1 MNYQNR
7 ISIISSTQGKFSLIL
22 DQMLEALNNKVQAQT
37 IVSDSIIFS
46 ESSKKFVKINSGS
59 NKIIK
64 EWEIYNKDISKEI
77 IEKVIKFEKEIL
89 KESLYKAIVVDRRYL
104 FGKHC
109 KSKQDYSQRF
119 SVEEL
124 ERRLY
129 LMASEIIDIFDQ
141 KKVDVALSF
150 GISNIQD
157 YLIYKISKSKGIP
170 FFQIRSTKIEN
181 YVTAFDNIEGAP
193 TFNDSHINPEIIAS
207 TKKFIERIHMVGN
220 KYEGSIKTSRVE
232 LVNSLRNIIA
242 GIKNDFLKF
251 SNKIYRNDNQ
261 VEWLFLHN
269 FRLEFL
275 NKIKWFVQSKLYFN
289 NNFDN
294 SKQNFFY
301 PMHFEPEIAIQFFGP
316 SFLNQI
322 ELIRTISQSLPIN
335 GRLIIREHPRS
346 FGFRSNSYY
355 RKLKA
360 IPKVIL
366 LSPKFSMN
374 EAVDKSHGVFTISGS
389 TGLEAIIKNKPA
401 WVFGKP
407 YFVDIGKKM
416 VCHITSLN
424 DLDKVIFSHLNEYE
438 YDIKKIENFIAN
450 LLNISVR
457 FNLYTESLEKK
468 GRNKVGGEAL
478 SIHDFSEYV
487 YKSMIARL

>member
-1 MNYQNR
+1 MNYHNK
-7 ISIISSTQGKFSLIL
+7 ISIISSTQGKFSLIF
-22 DQMLEALNNKVQAQT
+22 DQMLDALDNKVQAQT
-37 IVSDSIIFS
+37 IVSDSKIFS
-46 ESSKKFVKINSGS
+46 ETSKKFVKINSSS

-64 EWEIYNKDISKEI
+64 EWEIYTKDLSKEK
-77 IEKVIKFEKEIL
+77 IEKVRKFEKDIL
-89 KESLYKAIVVDRRYL
+89 KESFYKAIVVDRRYL

-109 KSKQDYSQRF
+109 KSTQDYSQRF

-129 LMASEIIDIFDQ
+129 LMASEIIDIFDK
-141 KKVDVALSF
+141 KKVDVALGF

-193 TFNDSHINPEIIAS
+193 TFKNSHINPEIIVS
-207 TKKFIERIHMVGN
+207 TKKFIERIHMAGN
-220 KYEGSIKTSRVE
+220 KYEGSIQSSRVE
-232 LVNSLRNIIA
+232 LLKPLRSLAA
-242 GIKNDFLKF
+242 GIKNDILKLC
-251 SNKIYRNDNQ
+251 NKIYRNDNQ

-269 FRLEFL
+269 LRLEFF

-289 NNFDN
+289 NSFDT

-366 LSPKFSMN
+366 LSPTFSMK
-374 EAVDKSHGVFTISGS
+374 EAIDNSYGIFTISGS

-424 DLDKVIFSHLNEYE
+424 DLDKAIFSHLNEYE

-450 LLNISVR
+450 LLTISVR
-457 FNLYTESLEKK
+457 FNLYTEALEKK
-468 GRNKVGGEAL
+468 GRNKVGGEGL
-478 SIHDFSEYV
+478 SIDDFSEYV
-487 YKSMIARL
+487 YQSMIAKL

>member
-1 MNYQNR
+1 
-7 ISIISSTQGKFSLIL
+7 
-22 DQMLEALNNKVQAQT
+22 
-37 IVSDSIIFS
+37 
-46 ESSKKFVKINSGS
+46 
-59 NKIIK
+59 
-64 EWEIYNKDISKEI
+64 
-77 IEKVIKFEKEIL
+77 
-89 KESLYKAIVVDRRYL
+89 
-104 FGKHC
+104 
-109 KSKQDYSQRF
+109 
-119 SVEEL
+119 
-124 ERRLY
+124 
-129 LMASEIIDIFDQ
+129 MA
-141 KKVDVALSF
+141 
-150 GISNIQD
+150 
-157 YLIYKISKSKGIP
+157 
-170 FFQIRSTKIEN
+170 
-181 YVTAFDNIEGAP
+181 
-193 TFNDSHINPEIIAS
+193 
-207 TKKFIERIHMVGN
+207 GN
-220 KYEGSIKTSRVE
+220 KYEGSIQSSRVE
-232 LVNSLRNIIA
+232 LLKPLRSLAA
-242 GIKNDFLKF
+242 GIKNDILKLC
-251 SNKIYRNDNQ
+251 NKIYRNDNQ

-269 FRLEFL
+269 LRLEFF

-289 NNFDN
+289 NSFDT

-366 LSPKFSMN
+366 LSPTFSMK
-374 EAVDKSHGVFTISGS
+374 EAIDNSYGIFTISGS

-424 DLDKVIFSHLNEYE
+424 DLDKAIFSHLNEYE

-450 LLNISVR
+450 LLTISVR
-457 FNLYTESLEKK
+457 FNLYTEALEKK
-468 GRNKVGGEAL
+468 GRNKVGGEGL
-478 SIHDFSEYV
+478 SIDDFSEYV
-487 YKSMIARL
+487 YQSMIAKL